1 MSYGINC
8 ISIHVTLS
16 VLQRVNVKEGQGRC
30 PEPEGSLYMTWR
42 SSDPS
47 QMFIFPFM
55 GTLEARLNEQLTPV
69 VQPPPAVEKPSGNT
83 NHSIETLVVVLAVIT
98 ILAVIAGILARL
110 CGGRHFG
117 GNGEH
122 DIEGWTKSA
131 SLVRLKVRPS
141 MPEQGDSLA
150 LHRVYLDMIPSSCSV
165 DWSTSLETKA
175 VEYICR
181 FSAREI

>member
-1 MSYGINC
+1 
-8 ISIHVTLS
+8 
-16 VLQRVNVKEGQGRC
+16 
-30 PEPEGSLYMTWR
+30 
-42 SSDPS
+42 
-47 QMFIFPFM
+47 MFIFPFM

-122 DIEGWTKSA
+122 DIE
-131 SLVRLKVRPS
+131 
-141 MPEQGDSLA
+141 
-150 LHRVYLDMIPSSCSV
+150 
-165 DWSTSLETKA
+165 
-175 VEYICR
+175 
-181 FSAREI
+181 AREIQSHAHLRKKAPLTYPNFLSGLNLSI